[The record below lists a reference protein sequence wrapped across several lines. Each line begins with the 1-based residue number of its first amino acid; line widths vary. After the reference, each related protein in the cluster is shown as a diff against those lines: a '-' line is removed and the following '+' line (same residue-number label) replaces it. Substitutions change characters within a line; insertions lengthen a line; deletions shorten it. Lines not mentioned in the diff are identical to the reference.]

1 MRRVLFSS
9 PVVSVA
15 RTTLF
20 AEPNFVLLSSF
31 FFNYFQQRPEVEQV
45 KGILAYRNGRTG
57 SRSKFNSGGDI
68 IIEDPIEETEVER
81 VEEGMG

>member
-31 FFNYFQQRPEVEQV
+31 FFNYFQQRPEV

>member
-31 FFNYFQQRPEVEQV
+31 FQQRPEVEQV